1 MALASADRCAE
12 GAGEAGT
19 GKEAVVPMF
28 VIVGGS
34 GAAGGGAAGGGGG
47 LAAGGSASAAP
58 GLPTSTTLVDDFFLP
73 NGFSLESDVERLGG
87 MVERKRD

>member
-28 VIVGGS
+28 VR
-34 GAAGGGAAGGGGG
+34 
-47 LAAGGSASAAP
+47 
-58 GLPTSTTLVDDFFLP
+58 
-73 NGFSLESDVERLGG
+73 GFVWVILLHLREVSLKRLQ
-87 MVERKRD
+87 DLS